1 MIQNKPIIEKVMGR
15 EIIDSRGNP
24 TVEATVLCRDGS
36 VGRASVPSGASTGI
50 YEAHE
55 KRDGEAGRY
64 GGKGVTDA
72 VEAIREEISPA
83 LVGVNASKQFEVDR
97 IMRGIDGTEEKK
109 RLGANAILAVSLA
122 SFRAAATS
130 YSMCPWQYLGGAR
143 ANRLPVPMFN
153 ILNGGAHASN
163 NVDIQEF
170 MIMPVG
176 APSFSEGLRAGC
188 EIYHKLGSILKKEG
202 LSTAVGDEGGYA
214 PNLDSDTAALDL
226 ICRAVTDAGYS
237 LDEVK
242 IALDVAASE
251 WYSESEGLY
260 RCPKSGKSY
269 DTEALISLWE
279 SLSARYPI
287 YSIED
292 GLDQRDF
299 VGWTKMTERL
309 GSRIMLVGD
318 DFFVTNPERVKRGI
332 EEGAANAVLVKPN
345 QIGTLTETA
354 RVCEMAA
361 ASGYNTIMSHRSG
374 ETEDSTLADLAV
386 ALCSPFIKSGA
397 PCRSERLAKYNRLLT
412 IESCLGAAA
421 KYGSAKIKANPK
433 GAIKV

>member
-1 MIQNKPIIEKVMGR
+1 MLQNKPIIEKVSGR

-24 TVEATVLCRDGS
+24 TLEATVILADGS
-36 VGRASVPSGASTGI
+36 VGKASVPSGASTGI

-55 KRDGEAGRY
+55 KRDGDRGRF
-64 GGKGVTDA
+64 GGKGVL
-72 VEAIREEISPA
+72 EASGGISGEISPA
-83 LVGVNASKQFEVDR
+83 LSGMNASKQYEIDR
-97 IMRGIDGTEEKK
+97 VMRELDGTPEKK

-122 SFRAAATS
+122 VCRAAAAF
-130 YSMCPWQYLGGAR
+130 YGEPVWQYLGGCR
-143 ANRLPVPMFN
+143 ATRLPVPMFN

-176 APSFSEGLRAGC
+176 AESFSEAMRIGC
-188 EIYHKLGSILKKEG
+188 EIYHTLGKILKKSG

-214 PNLDSDTAALDL
+214 PDLESDTAALDL
-226 ICRAVTDAGYS
+226 ICQAITEAGYTF
-237 LDEVK
+237 DCVR

-269 DTEALISLWE
+269 DTEELIALWE

-299 VGWTKMTERL
+299 IGWSKMTERL
-309 GSRIMLVGD
+309 GPRIMLVGD
-318 DFFVTNPERVKRGI
+318 DFFVTNPERVKKGI
-332 EEGAANAVLVKPN
+332 AEGAANAVLVKPN
-345 QIGTLTETA
+345 QIGTLSETIQ
-354 RVCEMAA
+354 VCEMAA

-386 ALCSPFIKSGA
+386 ALGSPFIKSGA
-397 PCRSERLAKYNRLLT
+397 PCRSERLAKYNRLLA
-412 IESCLGAAA
+412 IEACLGAAA
-421 KYGSAKIKANPK
+421 KYGSARVKREPK
-433 GAIKV
+433 GAVKV

>member
-55 KRDGEAGRY
+55 KRDGDTGRY
-64 GGKGVTDA
+64 GGKGVKDA

-122 SFRAAATS
+122 TFRAAATS
-130 YSMCPWQYLGGAR
+130 FSMCPWQYLGGAR

-176 APSFSEGLRAGC
+176 APSFAEALRAGC
-188 EIYHKLGSILKKEG
+188 EIYHTLGSILKKEG

-214 PNLDSDTAALDL
+214 PNLEGDTAALDL

-237 LDEVK
+237 LDEVR

-251 WYSESEGLY
+251 WYSESDGVY

-318 DFFVTNPERVKRGI
+318 DFFVTNPERVKKGI

-345 QIGTLTETA
+345 QIGTLTETM

-386 ALCSPFIKSGA
+386 ALASPFIKAGA

-421 KYGSAKIKANPK
+421 KYGSARVKINPK
-433 GAIKV
+433 GALKV